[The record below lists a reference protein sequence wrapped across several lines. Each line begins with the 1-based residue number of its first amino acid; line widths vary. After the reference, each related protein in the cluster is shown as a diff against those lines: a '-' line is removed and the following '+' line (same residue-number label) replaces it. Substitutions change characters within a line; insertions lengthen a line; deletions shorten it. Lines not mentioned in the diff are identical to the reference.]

1 MRRLSTLVCLLG
13 GTLACGDSGT
23 GEVGGDM
30 NPPQESAS
38 DGTTDTLSA
47 NIDVSFQGGVGVF
60 GLSAGEVADG
70 WTLEYT
76 RFLVTFGTIT
86 FTRADGSK
94 VEQDELVVLDLLAAA
109 SPLSLASVKVPHGIN
124 AISFTVPNAQGGF
137 VPHVSASSGD
147 VDAMVKGGYSV
158 LVEGR
163 ITKADG
169 HTCVGDDP
177 PLCTPAPEVTFS
189 WGVAAGALLGDCPE
203 LDIDADEVLLL
214 DVPGDRWLH
223 TNFASAV
230 AAPPVLR
237 AQWIA
242 DADSDRDGEVTLDE
256 LAEIK
261 ARTMF
266 TPAKGYDVRSGAPI
280 AVETARDFVEAQAR
294 MIGADALG
302 CGKTSP
308 Q

>member
-1 MRRLSTLVCLLG
+1 VCLLG

-47 NIDVSFQGGVGVF
+47 NIDVSFQSGPGVL
-60 GLSAGEVADG
+60 GLSASEVADG
-70 WTLEYT
+70 WTLEYSK
-76 RFLVTFGTIT
+76 FLVTFGTIT
-86 FTRADGSK
+86 FTRADGSE
-94 VEQDELVVLDLLAAA
+94 VEHSKREVLDLLAAG
-109 SPLSLASVKVPHGIN
+109 SPLSLASVKVPHGVH
-124 AISFTVPNAQGGF
+124 AISFTAPNASGEF
-137 VPHVSASSGD
+137 KPHAPATD
-147 VDAMVKGGYSV
+147 EDRDAMVKGGYSL

-169 HTCVGDDP
+169 RTCVGEDP
-177 PLCTPAPEVTFS
+177 PVCTPAPEVTFR
-189 WGVAAGALLGDCPE
+189 WGVAAGALFADCLE
-203 LDIDADEVLLL
+203 LDVVADEGLTIEL
-214 DVPGDRWLH
+214 PGERWLH
-223 TNFASAV
+223 TNFQEAV

-242 DADSDRDGEVTLDE
+242 DADSDRDGDVTMEE
-256 LAEIK
+256 LAGIK

-266 TPAKGYDVRSGAPI
+266 TPARGYDVRSDAPI

-302 CGKTSP
+302 CAATSP
-308 Q
+308 L

>member
-1 MRRLSTLVCLLG
+1 MLG

-38 DGTTDTLSA
+38 DGTTDTLTA

-76 RFLVTFGTIT
+76 RFLLTFGTIT

-94 VEQDELVVLDLLAAA
+94 VVHDELVVLDLLAAA

-124 AISFTVPNAQGGF
+124 AISFTVPNARDGF
-137 VPHVSASSGD
+137 RPHVTATPED
-147 VDAMVKGGYSV
+147 VEAMVKGGYSV

-169 HTCVGDDP
+169 HTCVGADP
-177 PLCTPAPEVTFS
+177 PVCTPAPEVTFS
-189 WGVAAGALLGDCPE
+189 WGVAAGAQLAGCPE
-203 LDIDADEVLLL
+203 LAIDADEGLLL
-214 DVPGDRWLH
+214 DVPGDRWLR
-223 TNFASAV
+223 TNFAEAV

-256 LAEIK
+256 LAEVT
-261 ARTMF
+261 ARTTF
-266 TPAKGYDVRSGAPI
+266 TPAEGYDIRSDAPI
-280 AVETARDFVEAQAR
+280 PVETARDFVEAQAR

-302 CGKTSP
+302 CGETSP